1 MKNGGRQCDKSKVRF
16 AAEFHASEAV
26 NAIQMDIDR
35 ADALTTPNK
44 CGSTSIKTTAAPKP
58 VTVCTVPA
66 AAAVIATISRII
78 RSLPPK
84 KLSAVYTADSL
95 AYLFLFAKIRFLDC
109 FVFQKL
115 RAGTPEKPAGSK

>member
-1 MKNGGRQCDKSKVRF
+1 
-16 AAEFHASEAV
+16 
-26 NAIQMDIDR
+26 MDIDR
-35 ADALTTPNK
+35 ADAVTTPNK

-66 AAAVIATISRII
+66 AAAVSATISQVIE
-78 RSLPPK
+78 SLPQK
-84 KLSAVYTADSL
+84 TVGGMNRADSL
-95 AYLFLFAKIRFLDC
+95 AYLFLFAKIRFLDR